1 MDELTFDPPIR
12 LNRDVS
18 VVLPPQ
24 IATRPEASA
33 VIAMLPPCGIHWCG
47 VVACLETSTDMTK
60 LRLALASAL
69 DRHGFLSD
77 DDVDARR
84 SIVPEENSMVSRWP
98 SMREMQAKRA
108 QAGEEKAMANREQKN
123 NREKLK
129 PKKDKSKDVPA
140 ASSSYKEQFGKSMGK
155 KK

>member
-1 MDELTFDPPIR
+1 MDELRFEPPIR
-12 LNRDVS
+12 LNREVAIP
-18 VVLPPQ
+18 LPHQ

-47 VVACLETSTDMTK
+47 VVACLSTDMTK

-84 SIVPEENSMVSRWP
+84 SIVPEENSMVSRWLG
-98 SMREMQAKRA
+98 MREMQERRKT
-108 QAGEEKAMANREQKN
+108 EEKSMAKREQKS
-123 NREKLK
+123 NRETRK
-129 PKKDKSKDVPA
+129 PKKDKSKEVPA
-140 ASSSYKEQFGKSMGK
+140 AGSSYKEQFGKPTK
-155 KK
+155 RK